1 MSLEEGGCLICGWLG
16 ELEERVGAAVVA
28 GGGVGVGVV
37 LPEALHSSSG
47 TMSKLWTNCFRSVPH
62 SESVTSVNALFRIRR
77 IIDAIQC
84 SAAVIALRSQSA
96 RKRTIVSLGRGN
108 VVQTGL
114 MMVI

>member
-1 MSLEEGGCLICGWLG
+1 M
-16 ELEERVGAAVVA
+16 VVA

-47 TMSKLWTNCFRSVPH
+47 MSKLWTNCFRSVPH